1 MVRTAPHMTND
12 KVILIK
18 GWDSLEDGRARF
30 APHAAFQLPD
40 TPKDAVSREGIEVRA
55 FVVIK

>member
-1 MVRTAPHMTND
+1 MTND

-55 FVVIK
+55 LVVIEYPPQ